1 MKNLIESLKPA
12 RKFLWRWVGIRMS
25 LLAVGA
31 VVVIALC
38 MWLHFLISDWVTLHQ
53 IPLEQ
58 RLELKHLRSHP
69 HLDEARLWQLFA
81 QYYDIEKM
89 LPGIANTDW
98 LLLAGLVAGAIP
110 IIIVCGFLFSRP
122 LSSQFSAIAKVA
134 RRVADGD
141 FTTRLPV
148 SGKGPEELQRLV
160 TDFNS
165 MTTQLAR
172 YEREV
177 RESSA
182 VIAHELRT
190 PLNAAMGRVQGMI
203 DEVFPL
209 EPNQLEMVKRQLDQ
223 LNKLVDD
230 MHLLSLAQAGQLV
243 LDKTEFP
250 LHKLICERLAWRSAA
265 FESAEVAPRVA
276 IVPSLNI
283 TADRDRMGQVVSILI
298 DNFLRYAAQGGELHI
313 SAIALEEI
321 VMLRFADLGPGFE
334 QEDLERIFDRF
345 WRAERSRARYSG
357 GSGLGLSIARAI
369 CIEHGGNITADNQIG
384 GGAMI
389 RIEIPVA
396 RM

>member
-1 MKNLIESLKPA
+1 MKKLIKFLKPS
-12 RKFLWRWVGIRMS
+12 RNLLWRWVGIRMS

-38 MWLHFLISDWVTLHQ
+38 MWLHFLVSDWTTLHR
-53 IPLEQ
+53 IPFEQ
-58 RLELKHLRSHP
+58 RLEFKHLRSHP
-69 HLDEARLWQLFA
+69 QLNEPRLWQLFSE
-81 QYYDIEKM
+81 YYNVKDI

-122 LSSQFSAIAKVA
+122 LSSQFSDIAKVA
-134 RRVADGD
+134 RQVAEGD
-141 FTTRLPV
+141 FSTRLPV

-165 MTTQLAR
+165 MTTQLER

-190 PLNAAMGRVQGMI
+190 PLNAAMGRVQGML

-223 LNKLVDD
+223 LNKLVSDL
-230 MHLLSLAQAGQLV
+230 HLLSLARAGQLV
-243 LDKTEFP
+243 LDKTRFP
-250 LHKLICERLAWRSAA
+250 LHKLVSERLAWRIAA
-265 FESAEVAPRVA
+265 FKNAGIE
-276 IVPSLNI
+276 PSVDISGSLHI
-283 TADRDRMGQVVSILI
+283 TADRDRVGQVVNILI
-298 DNFLRYAAQGGELHI
+298 DNFLSYAAQGGELRI
-313 SAIALEEI
+313 SAVASRNL
-321 VMLRFADLGPGFE
+321 VVLSFADRGPGFE
-334 QEDLERIFDRF
+334 QEDLDKIFDRF

-369 CIEHGGNITADNQIG
+369 CLEHGGSIAAQNQVG
-384 GGAMI
+384 GGAII
-389 RIEIPVA
+389 RVEIPIF
-396 RM
+396 

>member
-1 MKNLIESLKPA
+1 MKIFGGSLKTA
-12 RKFLWRWVGIRMS
+12 RNLLWRWVGMRMS

-38 MWLHFLISDWVTLHQ
+38 MWLHFLISDWTTLHQ
-53 IPLEQ
+53 IPPEQ
-58 RLELKHLRSHP
+58 RMELLHLRSHP
-69 HLDEARLWQLFA
+69 HLNEPRLWQLFA
-81 QYYDIEKM
+81 QYYDIKQI

-134 RRVADGD
+134 RRVAEGD
-141 FTTRLPV
+141 FSTRLPV
-148 SGKGPEELQRLV
+148 SGKGPEELQGLV
-160 TDFNS
+160 NDFNS
-165 MTTQLAR
+165 MTTQLEH

-209 EPNQLEMVKRQLDQ
+209 EPSQLEMVKRQLDQ
-223 LNKLVDD
+223 LNKLVSDL
-230 MHLLSLAQAGQLV
+230 HLLSLARAGQLV
-243 LDKTEFP
+243 LDQSQFP
-250 LHKLICERLAWRSAA
+250 LHKLVSERLAWRSAA
-265 FESAEVAPRVA
+265 LKNAGIEPRVE
-276 IVPSLNI
+276 IPGSLSV

-298 DNFLRYAAQGGELHI
+298 DNFLSYATQGGELHL
-313 SAIALEEI
+313 SATASGQMI
-321 VMLRFADLGPGFE
+321 MLSFADRGPGFE
-334 QEDLERIFDRF
+334 KDDLDRVFDRF

-369 CIEHGGNITADNQIG
+369 CLEHGGDIAAENRTG
-384 GGAMI
+384 GGAVI
-389 RIEIPVA
+389 RVQIPLA
-396 RM
+396 PG